1 MRSFASGKKRN
12 FYGKA
17 DVIAYRLN
25 RDGRTEAGGLPVFGA
40 SVTLLI
46 YGDAFWPTYETGDN
60 TGLIATDSMKNF
72 IQRETMNFTGHDLEA
87 YCRFLA
93 TLFLE
98 TYPHVE
104 GAQISA
110 TAIPYRAVE
119 GSRVA
124 FTPAGPEA
132 ATAQLELRRAGAVLE
147 TVELRSGIHGFRL
160 LRLGGS
166 AFQGFVRDQYTTLP
180 DIRNR
185 PLHMWL
191 SLEWQYGDAASG
203 YSGGAVSAQ
212 ARHIVQETFDAFESG
227 SIQQIIYKIGREM
240 LAQIPS
246 IVEVELEGQ
255 NRTWDTVSESGDALG
270 VYTEA
275 RPPYGCLGLTLRR

>member
-1 MRSFASGKKRN
+1 MHNFASGKKRN
-12 FYGKA
+12 YYGKA

-25 RDGRTEAGGLPVFGA
+25 RDGHTPPGALPVFGA
-40 SVTLLI
+40 TVTLLI

-72 IQRETMNFTGHDLEA
+72 IQRETLNFPGYDLES

-93 TLFLE
+93 ARFLE

-104 GAQISA
+104 GAQITA
-110 TAIPYRAVE
+110 TAIPYQRI
-119 GSRVA
+119 GGGNVA
-124 FTPAGPEA
+124 LAPSGPDA
-132 ATAQLELRRAGAVLE
+132 ATVRLELRRSGADLE
-147 TVELRSGIHGFRL
+147 TVELCSGIQGFRL

-166 AFQGFVRDQYTTLP
+166 AFHGFVRDQYTTLP
-180 DIRNR
+180 DIHNR

-191 SLEWQYGDAASG
+191 SLDWTYTHTAAG
-203 YSGGAVSAQ
+203 YSEGAVTAQ
-212 ARHIVQETFDAFESG
+212 VRRLVHEIFHGFESG
-227 SIQQIIYKIGREM
+227 SIQQIIYQIGRDM
-240 LAQIPS
+240 LARVPEIE
-246 IVEVELEGQ
+246 EVSLEGQ
-255 NRTWDTVSESGDALG
+255 NRTWDTVAESGDTLA